1 MEAGKA
7 TDIEL
12 PFLWRSADLTF
23 YQLRVLS
30 TDRRTPQAEEFFC
43 TNGDDMTI
51 TQIENTNQ
59 LPWGC
64 TFRAVQAKDD
74 VQALAELAQIAE
86 RHNFRISA
94 VYKWA
99 SYYYGRVEG

>member
-1 MEAGKA
+1 MATGILENKGKH
-7 TDIEL
+7 
-12 PFLWRSADLTF
+12 
-23 YQLRVLS
+23 
-30 TDRRTPQAEEFFC
+30 QAISFWLVV
-43 TNGDDMTI
+43 GSIMTI
-51 TQIENTNQ
+51 TPIENTNQ

-74 VQALAELAQIAE
+74 GQALAELAQIAE
-86 RHNFRISA
+86 RHNLRISA